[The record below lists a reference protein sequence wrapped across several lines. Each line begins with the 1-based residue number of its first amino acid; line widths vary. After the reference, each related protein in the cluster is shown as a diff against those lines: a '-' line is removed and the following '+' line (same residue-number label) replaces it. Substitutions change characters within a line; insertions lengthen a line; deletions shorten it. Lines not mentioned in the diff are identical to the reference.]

1 VGRAGRDGEAG
12 RARVIGRVHIGRFY
26 GPREIPAALPTRYH
40 GANDGNYSLEATA
53 HAIVSVWLVEY
64 DSSGGLYYTLGS
76 STADPFLDAAGGLLP
91 NFTRFS
97 LQISPVVRGAP
108 WEIERATPMSLN
120 EVMNLR

>member
-1 VGRAGRDGEAG
+1 M
-12 RARVIGRVHIGRFY
+12 
-26 GPREIPAALPTRYH
+26 
-40 GANDGNYSLEATA
+40 
-53 HAIVSVWLVEY
+53 WLVEY